1 MKDASTTNHLF
12 MSFQH
17 NTRGPELI
25 NCRPCLLG
33 LRGHGQRRSPTG
45 GGFTA
50 FLPLE
55 RIVSVVIC
63 IAEADAISFTKK
75 DDCILVRKVF
85 ALTWRQV
92 SVIADFG
99 LRQGNHRRSDLRY
112 ADDRCC
118 RKEQSNRAAQASANS
133 LTLPEYTPATQPD
146 CGPAYET
153 PRLKSLASKHPA
165 KAMRSYSQITT
176 RSGISGIR

>member
-17 NTRGPELI
+17 NTRRPELI
-25 NCRPCLLG
+25 NCRPCPLG

-55 RIVSVVIC
+55 RIVSLVIC
-63 IAEADAISFTKK
+63 IAEADAIFFTKK

-112 ADDRCC
+112 ADD
-118 RKEQSNRAAQASANS
+118 
-133 LTLPEYTPATQPD
+133 
-146 CGPAYET
+146 
-153 PRLKSLASKHPA
+153 
-165 KAMRSYSQITT
+165 
-176 RSGISGIR
+176 